1 MKKLKIGFGE
11 GGFQGFM
18 ARHVEKCV
26 LVTVILLMAWF
37 IYSGAGKSDVK
48 ISRETLKKNAQDADG
63 KITNSRWDEV
73 APERTPRTRPLEII
87 LAQKNKID
95 SRGYAYTTW
104 DGPLV

>member
-26 LVTVILLMAWF
+26 LVAVILLMAWF

-48 ISRETLKKNAQDADG
+48 ITRDQLKDNAKKA
-63 KITNSRWDEV
+63 
-73 APERTPRTRPLEII
+73 
-87 LAQKNKID
+87 
-95 SRGYAYTTW
+95 
-104 DGPLV
+104 